1 MNFLNEVLQRPPNE
15 RAFLI
20 LVVGHP
26 AEGVKVPDIKK
37 TSLAEIAT
45 FV

>member
-1 MNFLNEVLQRPPNE
+1 M
-15 RAFLI
+15 I

-26 AEGVKVPDIKK
+26 ADGATVPELDK
-37 TSLAEIAT
+37 SALAEIAT